1 MTCITRISNFL
12 HLELRLASRLHL
24 AFRVMSC
31 ISSYV
36 LHFELHLAS
45 RVASCISSYILRPEL
60 RLAFRV
66 ASCVS
71 SCVLRQLH
79 KIMMSDE
86 MLIFR
91 IFNAAQ

>member
-24 AFRVMSC
+24 AFRVT
-31 ISSYV
+31 
-36 LHFELHLAS
+36 
-45 RVASCISSYILRPEL
+45 SCISSYILRPEL

-79 KIMMSDE
+79 KIMMSDK

>member
-24 AFRVMSC
+24 AFRVT
-31 ISSYV
+31 
-36 LHFELHLAS
+36 
-45 RVASCISSYILRPEL
+45 SCISSYILRPEL

-66 ASCVS
+66 AFCVS
-71 SCVLRQLH
+71 SCILRLELRLA
-79 KIMMSDE
+79 SVT
-86 MLIFR
+86 LIFR